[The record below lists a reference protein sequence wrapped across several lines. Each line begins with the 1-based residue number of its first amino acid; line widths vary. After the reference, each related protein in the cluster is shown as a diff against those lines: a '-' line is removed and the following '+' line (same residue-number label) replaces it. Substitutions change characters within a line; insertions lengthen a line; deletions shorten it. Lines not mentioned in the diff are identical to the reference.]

1 VPAFTEVADGV
12 YVLRYPVLDVNS
24 TLVVGGD
31 EALLVDT
38 LSTPAQAGELA
49 AAVRRVTPLP
59 YRLVNTH
66 HHFDHCF
73 GNAVL
78 AGPGTEVWGHE
89 VCAEVLAHTD
99 AHRLAALAAE
109 FPELAEGILAT
120 VPRPPDR
127 TFREEAVLDV
137 GGRTVELT
145 HFGRGHTDNDVVVVV
160 PDVATVIAGD
170 LVESAGAP
178 GFGDSW
184 PLDWPATTAEVLEL
198 LDGLVGSPT
207 VVPGHGLVVGRD
219 FVAEQHAELAHLA
232 WLCRDGHAD
241 DRPAEEVASVA
252 PYGPEVALLA
262 VLRAYAD
269 LDGRL

>member
-1 VPAFTEVADGV
+1 VPAFTEVSDGV

-24 TLVVGGD
+24 ALVVGGD
-31 EALLVDT
+31 EALVVDT

-78 AGPGTEVWGHE
+78 AGPGTEIWAHE
-89 VCAEVLAHTD
+89 WCADMLAATD
-99 AHRLAALAAE
+99 DRRLALIAAE
-109 FPELAEGILAT
+109 FPELADGILSTT
-120 VPRPPDR
+120 VRVPDR
-127 TFREEAVLDV
+127 TVREEAVLDV
-137 GGRTVELT
+137 GGRSVQLV
-145 HFGRGHTDNDVVVVV
+145 HLGRGHTDDDLVVVV
-160 PDVATVIAGD
+160 PDAATVIAGD
-170 LVESAGAP
+170 LVEECGPP
-178 GFGDSW
+178 GFGDAW
-184 PLDWPATTAEVLEL
+184 PLDWPATDAGLLEI
-198 LDGLVGSPT
+198 LDGLVGTVT
-207 VVPGHGLVVGRD
+207 VVPGHGAPVDRD
-219 FVAEQHAELAHLA
+219 FVRSQHDELARLA

-241 DRPAEEVASVA
+241 DRPAEEVAAVA
-252 PYGPEVALLA
+252 PYSPEVALVA